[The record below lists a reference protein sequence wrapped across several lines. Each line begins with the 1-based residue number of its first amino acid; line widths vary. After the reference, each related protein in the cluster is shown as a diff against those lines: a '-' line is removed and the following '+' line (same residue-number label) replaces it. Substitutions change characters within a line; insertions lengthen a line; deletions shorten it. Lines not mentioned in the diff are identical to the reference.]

1 MPLIDGRDPDGWIFR
16 AERYFS
22 MNGLT
27 DVEKV
32 DIAAVCLEGPALSWF
47 QWEEKW
53 RRVRTWEDFKLL
65 LQSRFRPTQ
74 KGSVEKR
81 FLALWQRGSISE
93 YHQNFETF
101 ASPLEN
107 LPKTMLEG
115 HFINGLSPEI
125 KTELRVL
132 SPRSLEQMMDLAQR
146 IEERNLVLWGNLARL
161 TLNRGQS
168 ASLSILNYQHGGP
181 QPHAQPASKT
191 IAVNSPYLFR
201 PQNSGRVSN
210 QPWKRL
216 SEVEWKSKR
225 DKDLCFRC
233 DEKYMIGHKC
243 KNKKLQVMMIY
254 DEEVEEEEQWVREE
268 EDN

>member
-1 MPLIDGRDPDGWIFR
+1 
-16 AERYFS
+16 
-22 MNGLT
+22 
-27 DVEKV
+27 
-32 DIAAVCLEGPALSWF
+32 
-47 QWEEKW
+47 
-53 RRVRTWEDFKLL
+53 
-65 LQSRFRPTQ
+65 
-74 KGSVEKR
+74 
-81 FLALWQRGSISE
+81 
-93 YHQNFETF
+93 
-101 ASPLEN
+101 
-107 LPKTMLEG
+107 MLEG

-181 QPHAQPASKT
+181 QPHAQPASKP

-268 EDN
+268 EDNQCLSRKREAVGEPVQGGEVIELSMNSVAGLTAPQTMKIKEEIEQQPIVVLIDGGATHNFIYVELVQLLGLIRGRKQQGML